1 MSIIKK
7 LLILTLTI
15 SLLITSLIFTK
26 VNDTDVI
33 TNKSVLDLCDFV
45 NVNKNSQNCLRS
57 VIKYAI
63 DRNSYKDLVVE
74 LDKAEAKYAKFFGL
88 CHEVT
93 HALGGYAVEK
103 YKDVTALIA
112 DTTYDTCG
120 GGMSHG
126 ALVSYL
132 AKPNISEANV
142 NLLVEA
148 CLLSAK
154 SASCSHGIGH
164 AFATTDT
171 TQKALNHCM
180 NSSFAYA
187 SKDKNIKGDSFAHSC
202 NYGVMM
208 EKYAPFGSINK
219 EFSIKNKTEAAAACE
234 TFYRNNFTDKMYD
247 LEKNSLLISLYN
259 GCASGVGFSYGSEII
274 SKLMGDY
281 IDIDDFAQT
290 LEYIENCTRLSNIGA
305 EYSLKYNSTGIED
318 SGSSASEDDKYMYFF
333 GCQTQTMLN
342 TTSYTFRN
350 LDSIDESAAKDILI
364 KYKELC
370 SNFANQLKNDKYEI
384 TIRDFYKKLD
394 FNKACNIAATL
405 NKAEPVK
412 ERYLQL
418 VSLL

>member
-1 MSIIKK
+1 
-7 LLILTLTI
+7 
-15 SLLITSLIFTK
+15 
-26 VNDTDVI
+26 
-33 TNKSVLDLCDFV
+33 
-45 NVNKNSQNCLRS
+45 
-57 VIKYAI
+57 
-63 DRNSYKDLVVE
+63 
-74 LDKAEAKYAKFFGL
+74 
-88 CHEVT
+88 
-93 HALGGYAVEK
+93 
-103 YKDVTALIA
+103 
-112 DTTYDTCG
+112 
-120 GGMSHG
+120 
-126 ALVSYL
+126 
-132 AKPNISEANV
+132 
-142 NLLVEA
+142 
-148 CLLSAK
+148 
-154 SASCSHGIGH
+154 
-164 AFATTDT
+164 
-171 TQKALNHCM
+171 
-180 NSSFAYA
+180 
-187 SKDKNIKGDSFAHSC
+187 
-202 NYGVMM
+202 
-208 EKYAPFGSINK
+208 
-219 EFSIKNKTEAAAACE
+219 
-234 TFYRNNFTDKMYD
+234 MYD